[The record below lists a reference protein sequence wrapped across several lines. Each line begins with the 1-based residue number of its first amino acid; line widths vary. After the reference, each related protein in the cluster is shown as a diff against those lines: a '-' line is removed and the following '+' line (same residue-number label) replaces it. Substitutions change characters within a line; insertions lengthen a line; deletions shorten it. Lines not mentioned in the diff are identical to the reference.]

1 MERIGLE
8 AFLAL
13 EYLLAE
19 GRTGVLEDGGT
30 DYARVLESMDAA
42 QLMAVVREATRLL
55 EERLAGENTPG
66 KPPPDR
72 KELYITPE
80 YRIYIGKPAPG
91 SELLLRPMSKA
102 VFILYLRHPEGIA
115 FKDVSDYRE
124 ELEGIYGKVS
134 RFGDRDRIS
143 SCVERLLNIESNEL
157 NVNVSRIAKG
167 LAGHIPEGDLPPY
180 LISGRAG
187 SVRTVS
193 LDRACVHW
201 L

>member
-13 EYLLAE
+13 EYLLGQ
-19 GRTGVLEDGGT
+19 GRMGVLEDGGT

-55 EERLAGENTPG
+55 EERRAGEKAPEV
-66 KPPPDR
+66 PPDR

-91 SELLLRPMSKA
+91 SELLLRPMCKA
-102 VFILYLRHPEGIA
+102 VFVLYLRHPEGIA

-124 ELEGIYGKVS
+124 ELESIYGKVS

-143 SCVERLLNIESNEL
+143 SCVDRLLNIESNEL

-167 LAGHIPEGDLPPY
+167 LAGHLPEVALPAY
-180 LISGRAG
+180 RISGRAG

-193 LDRACVHW
+193 LDRGCVHW